1 MAETARARAF
11 IATLLKGDATFKALS
26 PGIED
31 RIFDRPAPAGT
42 AYPLVRMEVR
52 STGED
57 YLLIGGVR
65 GWARPLILVYVVT
78 DKPSSGS
85 IEPLADR
92 LDALLHRASGTAG
105 GGVIWECTRER
116 PFDLPDASTSPAASR
131 LGGEYRFTIS
141 QT

>member
-11 IATLLKGDATFKALS
+11 IATLLKGDDDLKALA

-31 RIFDRPAPAGT
+31 RIFDRPAPAKT
-42 AYPLVRMEVR
+42 PFPLVRMEVR
-52 STGED
+52 SPGED
-57 YLLIGGVR
+57 YLLLGGAR
-65 GWARPLILVYVVT
+65 GWANPLILVYVVT

-92 LDALLHRASGTAG
+92 IDALLHRASGAVAD
-105 GGVIWECTRER
+105 GVIWECTRER

-131 LGGEYRFTIS
+131 LGGEYRFKVS
-141 QT
+141 QA